1 MKKYLINK
9 EDKNKNIIKEDI
21 NNNEFINNVNN
32 TNNTNNTNNINNK
45 NNI

>member
-32 TNNTNNTNNINNK
+32 TNNKNNKNNK

>member
-32 TNNTNNTNNINNK
+32 TNNTNNKNNK